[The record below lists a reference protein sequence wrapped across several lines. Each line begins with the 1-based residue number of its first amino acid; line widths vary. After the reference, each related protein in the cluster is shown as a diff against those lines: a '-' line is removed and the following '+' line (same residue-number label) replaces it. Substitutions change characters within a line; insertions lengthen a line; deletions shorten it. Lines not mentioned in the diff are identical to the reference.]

1 MGKNEDQILQQQRG
15 QGLESVNNEGHSGF
29 LCGRWYCW
37 MVLSRLSDEFSFRC
51 VFVLFLSLSVLLPG
65 IFWILP
71 LRSLNSAFDA
81 KLAIKLSAPVH
92 ACFTLQKPVSELVQH
107 IEKLEY
113 DIYEEIGVPDTK
125 VAILSMHQSGVAN
138 STNVVF
144 GVLSNPIKSPISPVA
159 LSVLRSSLI
168 ELFLRQSNLTLTT
181 SIFGQPSDFEILKF
195 RGGITVIPVQSAS
208 IFQIT
213 QFLFNFTLYNSIS
226 EIEDKCIE
234 LKDQLKYGLRL
245 RSYENLF
252 VQLTNKNGSTMSSPV
267 IVQASVMSDNYGNLL
282 PQRLKQLAQI
292 ITHSPARNLGLNN
305 SVFGK
310 VKSISLSSCLKDT
323 LQASLPTPSPA
334 SAPGPSISP
343 HPSSAPTYPPAL
355 APDIAA
361 SPHARSPLHSPVPP
375 SPPSRSHSNLIPR
388 PPPVMSPQPQ
398 WSPSLPP
405 FASASYGSRPG
416 QGMERTKGPVSAPLA
431 KSPSAQ
437 SPSSVAVRVFP
448 AEFCLL
454 GPMQSTYTRSR
465 WKDELLVKAGSW
477 QATHLTSLTM
487 ASEKK
492 NGGCFFP
499 KGKSSERWFGYL
511 RSRHTSPV
519 SRRTISVIDSSVK
532 NMLFHFEQLYCRPGH
547 CCSTMRAKDS
557 TEPA

>member
-1 MGKNEDQILQQQRG
+1 MGKNEDQNLQQQRG
-15 QGLESVNNEGHSGF
+15 QGLESGNNGGHSGF
-29 LCGRWYCW
+29 LCGRCW
-37 MVLSRLSDEFSFRC
+37 MVLSRLSNEFSFRC

-71 LRSLNSAFDA
+71 MRSLNLGFDA
-81 KLAIKLSAPVH
+81 KQAIKLSAPVH

-125 VAILSMHQSGVAN
+125 VAIISMHQSGVSN

-144 GVLSNPIKSPISPVA
+144 GVLSNPVKSPISPVA

-195 RGGITVIPVQSAS
+195 HGGITVIPVQSAS

-310 VKSISLSSCLKDT
+310 VKSISLSSCLKGT
-323 LQASLPTPSPA
+323 LHSPLPTPSPA
-334 SAPGPSISP
+334 SAPVLSISP
-343 HPSSAPTYPPAL
+343 HPNSTPTHPPAL
-355 APDIAA
+355 APNITA
-361 SPHARSPLHSPVPP
+361 SPSDRSPLPSPGPRSGLDPSLPPISPASSTAVTHSPPPCPYSRPAVPP
-375 SPPSRSHSNLIPR
+375 SPPLRSHSKLIPR
-388 PPPVMSPQPQ
+388 PPPVMSPQSQ

-405 FASASYGSRPG
+405 LASVSYGSRPG

-437 SPSSVAVRVFP
+437 FPSSAAVRVFP

-454 GPMQSTYTRSR
+454 GVLGVLIFH
-465 WKDELLVKAGSW
+465 LL
-477 QATHLTSLTM
+477 L
-487 ASEKK
+487 
-492 NGGCFFP
+492 
-499 KGKSSERWFGYL
+499 
-511 RSRHTSPV
+511 
-519 SRRTISVIDSSVK
+519 
-532 NMLFHFEQLYCRPGH
+532 
-547 CCSTMRAKDS
+547 
-557 TEPA
+557 